1 MCAYFIAHLAPFKLI
16 RGIRIT
22 FILKLRVAPH
32 RYSISSESIT
42 DNSDELFTPKTGQ
55 LLTEITFL

>member
-1 MCAYFIAHLAPFKLI
+1 MCTYFIAHLAPFKLI

-32 RYSISSESIT
+32 RYSISSESIP
-42 DNSDELFTPKTGQ
+42 DNSDELLQKRPNY
-55 LLTEITFL
+55 